1 MNLVH
6 DSSDYC
12 IFAAYVHQAGPR
24 LSAAGDADLENIRRS
39 TRVPDMGLL
48 NVKTKGSRTFAILEL
63 SRSSTAAV
71 TLTIRIGC
79 QIRRISGA
87 MQLHWL
93 LSFLR
98 AR

>member
-1 MNLVH
+1 
-6 DSSDYC
+6 
-12 IFAAYVHQAGPR
+12 
-24 LSAAGDADLENIRRS
+24 
-39 TRVPDMGLL
+39 MGLL

-63 SRSSTAAV
+63 SRTAAV